1 MVSWAGFIF
10 LSVCVG
16 GGIVS
21 PCQIDLKSTR
31 LPVSDQ
37 LKRGLHGVISVL
49 GVFCRNIKINK
60 TIMNKSV
67 KLQNYNYSCSCEN
80 ACVERYWGLNLEVK

>member
-1 MVSWAGFIF
+1 MS
-10 LSVCVG
+10 S
-16 GGIVS
+16 
-21 PCQIDLKSTR
+21 CQIDLKSAR

-60 TIMNKSV
+60 TIMNKCAV
-67 KLQNYNYSCSCEN
+67 TEL
-80 ACVERYWGLNLEVK
+80 